1 MAKKYSFMAVIG
13 ADTSGF
19 AEAVKKL
26 DYSSKSLQRE
36 LSEINKGLKLD
47 PGNITLT
54 AQKMDALEEA
64 ADSAMKKFLALKNQE
79 SQMISALNSGALT
92 ADQFRQYE
100 REMENARVQS
110 MDYSRQL
117 RELQE
122 SLNATERAEENA
134 GQGARQ
140 AGENMDDAERQTK
153 EYGAALEDLKSKA
166 GKVGDD
172 LKGIGTAIGAAMTAI
187 GTAAVGGLTAA
198 VSSGMSF
205 EASMSKVQAISGAT
219 GEDFEKL
226 KAAAEEMGATT
237 SKTATESA
245 DALSYMALAGWD
257 TQDMLNGLEPI
268 LRASEA
274 GGTDLARTSDLVTDS
289 MSAMGIA
296 TEDLT
301 HYLDVVTAA
310 QSNSNTS
317 MEGLLEAYIGAGGT
331 LRQLNIP
338 IEESAAVLG
347 TLANRG
353 IKASE
358 AGTSLNS
365 IFVNLVGANKSAAS
379 AMSDL
384 GVSAWDENG
393 NFIGLSNTLKLLSDA
408 LSECTDEEKAM
419 FEAHIGGKTQMD
431 TLQALI
437 SGVNEEYDTLYGNLQ
452 NVDGALLETAHN
464 MQDNLMGDLTTL
476 KSALEGLGN
485 NISEQFNEP
494 LRTAV
499 QAATD
504 VIAKLAEE
512 VKDGELT
519 DAFQRLAENIGELIT
534 KFVDF
539 AANDGLPALVDGLT
553 WIIEHGEDIIGIVEA
568 VGAAWAT
575 WKVYQLATDIKELCT
590 SMGNFATAAGS
601 ATTAAEGAAAA
612 TTTAATAAEGAG
624 AAAVT
629 AAGAFG
635 LLAAGLAAV
644 ASLVYVSSE
653 FNTMA
658 DGLTSITAEARKS
671 DDNIQELQKSWQEF
685 SQLDPGLERYNK
697 AQEML
702 DDIMKKEDDWN
713 VRYKK
718 TIDEL
723 NKLQEKKFKS
733 ASETARMKELQTQK
747 ESMDAEREI
756 MESQRQA
763 LREEVGKYNSETIG
777 KMMAAQGQKQQI
789 TANRGKTNKDVLAE
803 IYNSKEYRDALKHQ
817 TETEEETEKKDE
829 KSAEDYENTLKKK
842 VQDRFRELET
852 EQLEKGYDDSWLLE
866 HKRAFLETLDHNS
879 ETYKEYNL
887 KLLEEQRK
895 FDDSQKEE
903 KESAAKEEFDVLL
916 ESLENEEITREKF
929 NRRYAE
935 LAEKWS
941 EDQIDISEYTADKI
955 ADYDE
960 KTRKEQLD
968 AWEKSSK
975 EITDKVTKAYED
987 VKKAFESAKKE
998 LSTGLIDEKVTDENG
1013 KDRYIFTDYKQKIK
1027 DLQKY
1032 QEDLQKLRDM
1042 GLSEQHMEQ
1051 IMSLDYDSGE
1061 RQGYINEL
1069 LGMNS
1074 GQREK
1079 YLRDIENYYAE
1090 LDKTA
1095 AAEIQDDI
1103 NEADKTA
1110 RNAVSEIY
1118 GSMPEDAYQSGTDT
1132 AKSYLQGIIDEMNSA
1147 APMRFAG
1154 ADVSIAAANKQ
1165 AFSGAMSADS
1175 GKFQSL
1181 MESQRSMLQA
1191 MPAGNWLNVKT
1202 PINIS
1207 IAGEKAISTTL
1218 EKLLSKNTLTG
1229 GNNLHV

>member
-19 AEAVKKL
+19 AEAVKQI
-26 DYSSKSLQRE
+26 DGNSRSLKRE

-47 PGNITLT
+47 PENAEL
-54 AQKMDALEEA
+54 
-64 ADSAMKKFLALKNQE
+64 LALKMEALENAAKNAADKVKELADQE
-79 SQMISALNSGALT
+79 QAIKDAHASGALS
-92 ADQFRQYE
+92 DEQYREYE
-100 REMENARVQS
+100 RALASARAEAENFSSQARELGNSLNGSGEEARSFGNIISEAFGKDSLRESLEKIKSAAKEVIDVFKAIGSEIQSIVTETAAMGDDIDKNSQRLGMSRTAYQEWGYILSQNGTDISVLQTSLRSLTNAIDSGSDAFGKLGLSAEKMRGMTGEEQFTAVVTALQS
-110 MDYSRQL
+110 MDD
-117 RELQE
+117 E
-122 SLNATERAEENA
+122 TERNIVANDLLGRSYQQLIPLLNQDAGSVEILRQRAHDTNQILGNEGVNAAVNYTDAMDTLTRSVTGFKNDFGAEILPGITLVINGITDLISGIDGGEEKIKEGVDSFFDGLENA
-134 GQGARQ
+134 LPKVEDLLGTLSDAM
-140 AGENMDDAERQTK
+140 GEKAPEIVAA
-153 EYGAALEDLKSKA
+153 AALKITEGLPKIA
-166 GKVGDD
+166 N
-172 LKGIGTAIGAAMTAI
+172 
-187 GTAAVGGLTAA
+187 AVGGMLPVILQA
-198 VSSGMSF
+198 V
-205 EASMSKVQAISGAT
+205 
-219 GEDFEKL
+219 
-226 KAAAEEMGATT
+226 
-237 SKTATESA
+237 
-245 DALSYMALAGWD
+245 
-257 TQDMLNGLEPI
+257 NGI
-268 LRASEA
+268 LPSVGEA
-274 GGTDLARTSDLVTDS
+274 GGA
-289 MSAMGIA
+289 
-296 TEDLT
+296 
-301 HYLDVVTAA
+301 VVTAIT
-310 QSNSNTS
+310 N
-317 MEGLLEAYIGAGGT
+317 
-331 LRQLNIP
+331 
-338 IEESAAVLG
+338 
-347 TLANRG
+347 G
-353 IKASE
+353 I
-358 AGTSLNS
+358 L
-365 IFVNLVGANKSAAS
+365 
-379 AMSDL
+379 
-384 GVSAWDENG
+384 
-393 NFIGLSNTLKLLSDA
+393 
-408 LSECTDEEKAM
+408 
-419 FEAHIGGKTQMD
+419 
-431 TLQALI
+431 
-437 SGVNEEYDTLYGNLQ
+437 
-452 NVDGALLETAHN
+452 
-464 MQDNLMGDLTTL
+464 
-476 KSALEGLGN
+476 
-485 NISEQFNEP
+485 
-494 LRTAV
+494 
-499 QAATD
+499 
-504 VIAKLAEE
+504 
-512 VKDGELT
+512 
-519 DAFQRLAENIGELIT
+519 
-534 KFVDF
+534 
-539 AANDGLPALVDGLT
+539 
-553 WIIEHGEDIIGIVEA
+553 
-568 VGAAWAT
+568 
-575 WKVYQLATDIKELCT
+575 
-590 SMGNFATAAGS
+590 
-601 ATTAAEGAAAA
+601 
-612 TTTAATAAEGAG
+612 
-624 AAAVT
+624 
-629 AAGAFG
+629 G
-635 LLAAGLAAV
+635 LLASPDTLADTLNAFVLMGGNFCQSIADGVMHYDWGGFSSNLMTGLAGALDKAQRTVSVWMDNIFSGGELYGGNIDNVAASDFIDNMLEGADIVADTIEGVSEYAARKYDEGKAVLDETFYTTDSGSGDKDSLTNTVETVAEDVSAGAGLLDTAVGEVLDTASAA
-644 ASLVYVSSE
+644 E
-653 FNTMA
+653 
-658 DGLTSITAEARKS
+658 
-671 DDNIQELQKSWQEF
+671 
-685 SQLDPGLERYNK
+685 
-697 AQEML
+697 
-702 DDIMKKEDDWN
+702 
-713 VRYKK
+713 
-718 TIDEL
+718 
-723 NKLQEKKFKS
+723 
-733 ASETARMKELQTQK
+733 
-747 ESMDAEREI
+747 DAE
-756 MESQRQA
+756 
-763 LREEVGKYNSETIG
+763 
-777 KMMAAQGQKQQI
+777 KQLEDQI
-789 TANRGKTNKDVLAE
+789 DSV
-803 IYNSKEYRDALKHQ
+803 YR
-817 TETEEETEKKDE
+817 
-829 KSAEDYENTLKKK
+829 S
-842 VQDRFRELET
+842 LET
-852 EQLEKGYDDSWLLE
+852 EQLQNGYDDSWLLE

-916 ESLENEEITREKF
+916 ESLENEEITREEF

-987 VKKAFESAKKE
+987 VKNSFESAKKE